1 MSTKRLTFNGMAVYL
16 DCNASTPVD
25 ERVMEAM
32 MPWFSERFGNPSSR
46 HQFGRQARQA
56 VEDAR
61 EKVAA
66 SVGVQPAQ
74 VVLTSG
80 GSEANNLAIRGMAAS
95 LPPAQILCGSVEH
108 PCVASPCRDLK
119 AQGWALRSVPVDRDG
134 VYDLQAM
141 ADALREPTGLVSLM
155 LANNETGVAQ
165 DVAAAAQMARAAGA
179 WMHTDA
185 VQALGKMKVDF
196 PALGVHAMTLSGH
209 KIYGPKGVGAL
220 ILDKRVEL
228 APQITGG
235 GHERGLRA
243 GTENVPAIV
252 GFGAACE
259 LAAARAEEDVSRL
272 GALRDRIESSV
283 AALGGSIFG
292 RAARRLPNTSFFAFP
307 GIEGETLLMALDRAG
322 FSVASGSACSSNSTE
337 PSAVLLAMGVEPE
350 LARGAIRVSL
360 GRFSQAEEVEQF
372 IQALPVEL
380 SRLRAML
387 SLM

>member
-1 MSTKRLTFNGMAVYL
+1 MAIYL
-16 DCNASTPVD
+16 DHNATTPVD
-25 ERVMEAM
+25 ERVMAAM

-56 VEDAR
+56 VEEAR
-61 EKVAA
+61 GKVAA
-66 SVGVQPAQ
+66 SVGAQPAQ

-95 LPPAQILCGSVEH
+95 LPPAQIVCGSVEH

-119 AQGWALRSVPVDRDG
+119 ARGWALRAVPVDKDG
-134 VYDLQAM
+134 VYDLQEM
-141 ADALREPTGLVSLM
+141 AAALREPTGLVSLM
-155 LANNETGVAQ
+155 LANNETGVTQ
-165 DVAAAAQMARAAGA
+165 DVATAAQMARAAGA

-185 VQALGKMKVDF
+185 VQALGKVSVDF
-196 PALGVHAMTLSGH
+196 PALGVHALTLSGH

-252 GFGAACE
+252 GFGVACE
-259 LAAARAEEDVSRL
+259 LAAMRVEAEADRLAQLRERLEGSVVS
-272 GALRDRIESSV
+272 
-283 AALGGSIFG
+283 LGGAVFG
-292 RAARRLPNTSFFAFP
+292 QAAKRLPNTSFFAFP
-307 GIEGETLLMALDRAG
+307 GVEGETLLMALDRAG
-322 FSVASGSACSSNSTE
+322 FSVASGSACSSSSTE

-360 GRFSQAEEVEQF
+360 GRFSRAEEVEQF
-372 IQALPVEL
+372 IQVLPVEL

-387 SLM
+387 LA